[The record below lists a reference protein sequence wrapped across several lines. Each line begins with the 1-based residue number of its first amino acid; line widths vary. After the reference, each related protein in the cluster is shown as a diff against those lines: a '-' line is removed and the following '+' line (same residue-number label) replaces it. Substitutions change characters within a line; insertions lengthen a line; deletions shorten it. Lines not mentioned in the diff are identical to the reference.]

1 MKASCEFCRSIHN
14 MADTCD
20 MRVGTQ
26 SVNSEEAVN
35 QIRVR
40 DVLEKMEHNRD
51 LVIGIIFREGT
62 GAQVKLLEPDYNS
75 NQIKEMR

>member
-51 LVIGIIFREGT
+51 LVIGIIFRDGT
-62 GAQVKLLEPDYNS
+62 GA
-75 NQIKEMR
+75 

>member
-1 MKASCEFCRSIHN
+1 

>member
-1 MKASCEFCRSIHN
+1 

-35 QIRVR
+35 QIRIR

-51 LVIGIIFREGT
+51 LIIGIIFREGT